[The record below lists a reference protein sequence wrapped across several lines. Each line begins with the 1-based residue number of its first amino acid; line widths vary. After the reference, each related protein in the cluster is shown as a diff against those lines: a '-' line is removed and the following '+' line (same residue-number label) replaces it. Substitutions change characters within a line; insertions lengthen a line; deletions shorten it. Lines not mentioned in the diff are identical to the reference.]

1 MKGKMKHWV
10 QVSLLLSCMLVLAA
24 IMTGCGGKSEV
35 TLAEGKINVIT
46 TFYTLYDFASRIGGE
61 KANVVNLVPSGVEPH
76 DWTPKSRDLTQ
87 MGKAQL
93 FVYNGAGL
101 EGWVDEFLDGSKRE
115 NGLTVVTAS
124 DGIELLHAEEDEHED
139 EHGKE
144 HAHGDLDVDPHVW
157 VSPKS
162 ALKIA
167 ENVKNGFIAVDKAN
181 QAYYEANYE
190 TLRKQLVDL
199 DAKFSSSLASAKQK
213 EIVVSHQ
220 AFGYLCRDYGLTQ
233 MPVLGLSP
241 DSEPTAQDLKRI
253 NQFVKE
259 HQVKYIFFEEL
270 VSDKTANM
278 LAKDA
283 GISTL
288 VLNPLEGLTKEQA
301 KAGESYVSI
310 MEKNLQNLLKALQ

>member
-1 MKGKMKHWV
+1 
-10 QVSLLLSCMLVLAA
+10 
-24 IMTGCGGKSEV
+24 
-35 TLAEGKINVIT
+35 
-46 TFYTLYDFASRIGGE
+46 
-61 KANVVNLVPSGVEPH
+61 
-76 DWTPKSRDLTQ
+76 
-87 MGKAQL
+87 
-93 FVYNGAGL
+93 
-101 EGWVDEFLDGSKRE
+101 
-115 NGLTVVTAS
+115 VTAS